1 MRWRVSSTSSTRC
14 TATSTTAPRSI
25 DTLKGWKHEGYRGP
39 IEIDPQTRDVIQ
51 DEHAEE
57 VIKKP
62 DGKLGVK
69 VLETIPQVKDECKV
83 LKVGRCAS

>member
-1 MRWRVSSTSSTRC
+1 MAGIFHVINTLHGNLDDG
-14 TATSTTAPRSI
+14 AKII
-25 DTLKGWKHEGYRGP
+25 DTLKGWTHDGLRGP
-39 IEIDPQTRDVIQ
+39 ITIDPETRDVIQ

-83 LKVGRCAS
+83 LKVGRCGQGL

>member
-1 MRWRVSSTSSTRC
+1 MAGIFHVINTLHGNLDDG
-14 TATSTTAPRSI
+14 AKVV
-25 DTLKGWKHEGYRGP
+25 DTLKGWNHHGPRGQ
-39 IEIDPQTRDVIQ
+39 IKIDPETRDVIQ

-69 VLETIPQVKDECKV
+69 VLETYPQVKDECKV
-83 LKVGRCAS
+83 LKVGRCGS